1 MVKELSPGDQD
12 FSRWKVIY
20 PLYLNINSTRSGGRL
35 ASSINCVECPTVAE
49 MAEVCIQLG
58 IPCKIESKR
67 HPKDYRSLGRIRF
80 KLFESTGKA
89 FNDKILTKKALLK
102 QIGSMIPKLKSRQNT
117 TSFVK
122 EQSNLKSCKAKIDET
137 LTENN
142 SGIKEAARSVSS
154 CSANAYSNGTKCY
167 SKKKK

>member
-1 MVKELSPGDQD
+1 MVKESSPGDQD

-20 PLYLNINSTRSGGRL
+20 PLYLNSNNTKSGGRL

-58 IPCKIESKR
+58 IPCKLESKR

-89 FNDKILTKKALLK
+89 FNDKILTKKALLN
-102 QIGSMIPKLKSRQNT
+102 QIGSMIPKIRSRQNT
-117 TSFVK
+117 SSSTK
-122 EQSNLKSCKAKIDET
+122 EQSNMRNSKAKIEET
-137 LTENN
+137 QTENN
-142 SGIKEAARSVSS
+142 NGIKEATRSVNL
-154 CSANAYSNGTKCY
+154 CSANTHSNDAKSL